1 MQCILTR
8 SDYGIYYGG
17 ETVSVDQ
24 SQSFTCP
31 FCGKMGFSE
40 GTLQEHV
47 TLEHSENSFEVVC
60 PICAAS
66 PSGEPNHVTNDFAA
80 HLTLEHRSPRD
91 LDEVTTSRQV
101 RRISHP
107 GRGISGARARRN
119 QMQFNSSSTL
129 PSLSPNSRDSI
140 NPLAELLSQLSGV
153 RRSTN
158 LNQSNTT
165 SQLQQLQMQLQLE
178 RQQAQAA
185 RQHLERLP
193 RRQNQTGGGTA
204 VQFNQAFHVEP
215 TTSPSASCSSSSY
228 LLSRYTECN
237 LTESEQ
243 QALEVDHADH
253 SIFVQELLLTT
264 LAEKLSVSGGFG
276 SIIEKLDFSVDQ
288 EGSVSALSV
297 NKDVEVKSTTSSKG
311 STQFSSSCLNLP
323 QQRHAL
329 PSTQVSQTTQQV
341 NQRPSIKSSTTHSA
355 QQSSCTNIN
364 SCGQSCQDSMMQQ
377 SPLGPRAG
385 ASVFSFWGQSRE
397 GQASGLTLN
406 RNPSHEGR
414 STSPSSTRRKV
425 LRHVDDRNKS
435 NEPPPP

>member
-8 SDYGIYYGG
+8 SDYNIYYGG
-17 ETVSVDQ
+17 ETVSVEQ

-47 TLEHSENSFEVVC
+47 TSEHSENSFEVVC

-107 GRGISGARARRN
+107 GRGISSARARRN

-153 RRSTN
+153 RRSGN
-158 LNQSNTT
+158 LSQSNTT
-165 SQLQQLQMQLQLE
+165 SQLQQLQLQLQLE

-193 RRQNQTGGGTA
+193 RRQNLAGGGTA

-215 TTSPSASCSSSSY
+215 TATTPASCSSSCY
-228 LLSRYTECN
+228 LLSRYTDCS

-243 QALEVDHADH
+243 QVFEVDHADR
-253 SIFVQELLLTT
+253 SLFVQELLLTT
-264 LAEKLSVSGGFG
+264 LAEKLSVSDDFESVIG
-276 SIIEKLDFSVDQ
+276 KLVA
-288 EGSVSALSV
+288 VPSV
-297 NKDVEVKSTTSSKG
+297 NEDVEIKSTTSPES
-311 STQFSSSCLNLP
+311 STHLSSPSLQLT
-323 QQRHAL
+323 QQRHML
-329 PSTQVSQTTQQV
+329 PLTQVSQTKQV
-341 NQRPSIKSSTTHSA
+341 NPRSLIKSSNTHSA

-364 SCGQSCQDSMMQQ
+364 SCSHSYRDGTIQQ
-377 SPLGPRAG
+377 SPLGPRTG

-397 GQASGLTLN
+397 GQASGQTLN

-414 STSPSSTRRKV
+414 STSPPSTRRKV